1 MGKVYCNDG
10 VILAKVVRDHIND
23 NWTKK
28 PATLI
33 LGDFAHKPPS
43 LMLQEL
49 AHAEIIRP
57 YIDGS
62 YIGQWSFAVYMRINA
77 EDSAARLSASAALN
91 ELADWFR
98 EKDASG
104 AFVNLP
110 IIDLNRRATKI
121 EMSTTPALA
130 AQFDGGVED
139 YQAVYQLEYKFSH
152 RR

>member
-1 MGKVYCNDG
+1 MAKVYCNDG
-10 VILAKVVRDHIND
+10 VMLAKVIRDHINS
-23 NWTKK
+23 NWAKK
-28 PATLI
+28 PASLV
-33 LGDFAHKPPS
+33 LGDFAQEPPS

-49 AHAEIIRP
+49 AAAEIVRP

-62 YIGQWSFAVYMRINA
+62 YIGRWSFAVYMRINA

-98 EKDASG
+98 ERDSSG
-104 AFVNLP
+104 AYIHLP
-110 IIDLNRRATKI
+110 VIDQQRKATKI

-130 AQFDGGVED
+130 AQFDGGIED
-139 YQAVYQLEYKFSH
+139 YQAVYQLEYKFSN

>member
-10 VILAKVVRDHIND
+10 VMLAKVIRDHINEK
-23 NWTKK
+23 WHEK

-33 LGDFAHKPPS
+33 LGDFAQGVPS

-57 YIDGS
+57 YINGS
-62 YIGQWSFAVYMRINA
+62 YIGQWSFAVYMRIDA

-91 ELADWFR
+91 ELAEWFR
-98 EKDASG
+98 EKDTRG
-104 AFVNLP
+104 AFIHLP
-110 IIDLNRRATKI
+110 IIDRQRTATKI
-121 EMSTTPALA
+121 EMSTAPALA
-130 AQFDGGVED
+130 AQFESGIED
-139 YQAVYQLEYKFSH
+139 YQAIYRLEYKYSN

>member
-10 VILAKVVRDHIND
+10 VILAKVVRDYINT
-23 NWTKK
+23 NWAAK
-28 PATLI
+28 PALVV

-49 AHAEIIRP
+49 AQAEIKRP

-77 EDSAARLSASAALN
+77 EDSAARLSASAALYD
-91 ELADWFR
+91 LAEWFR
-98 EKDASG
+98 AKDGSG
-104 AFVNLP
+104 AFSHLP
-110 IIDLNRRATKI
+110 TIDSKRTATRI

-130 AQFDGGVED
+130 AQYDGGVED
-139 YQAVYQLEYKFSH
+139 YQAVYQLEYRYSN